1 MPDSKARDL
10 QADAARIGPTPTE
23 EALAT
28 IRDYLRK
35 VRFGS
40 ISLTIHDGRIVQLD
54 LTEKR
59 RLTT

>member
-1 MPDSKARDL
+1 MPDSKARDPKS
-10 QADAARIGPTPTE
+10 DAPQLGPTPTE

-28 IRDYLRK
+28 IRDYLRR

-40 ISLTIHDGRIVQLD
+40 IALTIHDGRIVQLD

>member
-1 MPDSKARDL
+1 MRDSNSGRLHLAVDHE
-10 QADAARIGPTPTE
+10 IHSPTD
-23 EALAT
+23 EALGA
-28 IRDYLRK
+28 IRDFLRD

-40 ISLTIHDGRIVQLD
+40 VALTIHDGRIVQLD